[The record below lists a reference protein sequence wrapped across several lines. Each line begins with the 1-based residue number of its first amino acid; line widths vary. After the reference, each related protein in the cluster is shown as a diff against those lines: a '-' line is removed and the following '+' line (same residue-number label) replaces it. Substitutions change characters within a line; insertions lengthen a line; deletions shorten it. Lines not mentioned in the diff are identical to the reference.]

1 MTVFIEDVVE
11 DLEIKAN
18 IDFMKFPENFLF
30 EATPPVK
37 TVLSV
42 VLRNL
47 KSVQLSY
54 FIVKNFDDQS
64 KIVFDV
70 KDTEIF
76 AVEKF
81 KFAGIDNLVFANS
94 CRSALGE
101 VPCEDVFKFKELGP
115 DIAMVVMMGMI
126 MGLTGMLCDVRLE

>member
-1 MTVFIEDVVE
+1 MLHKPTFQNITVIIEDVKE

-64 KIVFDV
+64 SLMSKIQ
-70 KDTEIF
+70 
-76 AVEKF
+76 KF
-81 KFAGIDNLVFANS
+81 LQ
-94 CRSALGE
+94 
-101 VPCEDVFKFKELGP
+101 
-115 DIAMVVMMGMI
+115 
-126 MGLTGMLCDVRLE
+126 

>member
-1 MTVFIEDVVE
+1 MTVSIEDVKE

-64 KIVFDV
+64 SLMSKIQ
-70 KDTEIF
+70 
-76 AVEKF
+76 KF
-81 KFAGIDNLVFANS
+81 LQ
-94 CRSALGE
+94 
-101 VPCEDVFKFKELGP
+101 
-115 DIAMVVMMGMI
+115 
-126 MGLTGMLCDVRLE
+126 

>member
-1 MTVFIEDVVE
+1 MTVSIEDVKE

-81 KFAGIDNLVFANS
+81 KFAGIDN
-94 CRSALGE
+94 
-101 VPCEDVFKFKELGP
+101 
-115 DIAMVVMMGMI
+115 
-126 MGLTGMLCDVRLE
+126 